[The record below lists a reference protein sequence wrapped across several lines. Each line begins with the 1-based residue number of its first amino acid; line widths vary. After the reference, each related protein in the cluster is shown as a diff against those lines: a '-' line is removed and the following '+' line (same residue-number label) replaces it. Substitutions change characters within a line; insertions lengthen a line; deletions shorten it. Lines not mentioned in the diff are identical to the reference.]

1 MIMNEKLQI
10 LKERT
15 EDVEIIFVGGIL
27 DAHTAPILENSIK
40 ETIENG
46 IVRIIFNLK
55 DLEYISSAG
64 LGVFMAFI
72 EEIRNKNGDFKFAEM
87 KEKIYSIFELLG
99 FHLIFDILK
108 SNDEAINY
116 FKNNYLKKN
125 EW

>member
-1 MIMNEKLQI
+1 MQI

>member
-1 MIMNEKLQI
+1 MNEKLQI